1 MKIHVYGHLA
11 AFFAA
16 FSGLLVLE
24 DFWSALIVINN
35 QQLVSM
41 TSSCCPGLD
50 ELSRRPDVDS
60 SDETYV
66 LSTAAAARGD
76 VVHCVVSVATRGDVA
91 HCVVV
96 SVSQATRLI
105 ES

>member
-16 FSGLLVLE
+16 FSGLLVLD
-24 DFWSALIVINN
+24 DFQSALIVINN

-50 ELSRRPDVDS
+50 EFPRRSDIDS

-66 LSTAAAARGD
+66 ISAAAAARG
-76 VVHCVVSVATRGDVA
+76 GDVA
-91 HCVVV
+91 YCVVV
-96 SVSQATRLI
+96 SVSQA
-105 ES
+105 SSN

>member
-1 MKIHVYGHLA
+1 MKIYGHLA
-11 AFFAA
+11 AFFAT

-24 DFWSALIVINN
+24 DFQSALIVINN

-50 ELSRRPDVDS
+50 EFPRRSDIDS

-66 LSTAAAARGD
+66 SSTAAAA
-76 VVHCVVSVATRGDVA
+76 RGDVA